1 MTDKNSSAYQVRDP
15 ASTIYILIANVTQKL
30 EAEATEAVSN
40 EAVVG
45 AKQAFQ
51 QIPRLTLIQA
61 HSPQMLTVTNKRYPA
76 SVLLRAPSQIGIML
90 VQVGYGAHTTK
101 RSYTIRQGR
110 VY

>member
-1 MTDKNSSAYQVRDP
+1 MTDKNFSAHQVRDL
-15 ASTIYILIANVTQKL
+15 ASTISILIANVIQKL

-51 QIPRLTLIQA
+51 QIPRQTLIQA

-90 VQVGYGAHTTK
+90 IQVGYGAHTTK
-101 RSYTIRQGR
+101 RSYIIHQGCA
-110 VY
+110 Y

>member
-1 MTDKNSSAYQVRDP
+1 MIDKNSSAYQVRDLV
-15 ASTIYILIANVTQKL
+15 STISILIANVIQKL

-51 QIPRLTLIQA
+51 QIPRQTLIQA

-76 SVLLRAPSQIGIML
+76 SALLRAPSQIGIML
-90 VQVGYGAHTTK
+90 IQVGYGAHITK
-101 RSYTIRQGR
+101 RS
-110 VY
+110 

>member
-1 MTDKNSSAYQVRDP
+1 MTDKNFSAHQVRDL
-15 ASTIYILIANVTQKL
+15 ASTISIQIANIIQKL

-51 QIPRLTLIQA
+51 QIPRQTLIQA

-90 VQVGYGAHTTK
+90 IQVGYGAHTTK
-101 RSYTIRQGR
+101 RSYTIRQGCA
-110 VY
+110 Y